1 MPESRSADPSPDGSA
16 ISRRQALVGAFGAVA
31 AGGVIVATAGPSSAA
46 PLTRI
51 AQPKATPHPV
61 YRRSRFA
68 PRLGT
73 VVPVADPAGARLR
86 LEGIGDISDGRGG
99 IADGHEHAFSLRF
112 RQVNGPVLAQGTYTL
127 AFPGFGPVALFLVP
141 VGQPDRRRYEAVVNR
156 LIAG

>member
-1 MPESRSADPSPDGSA
+1 MSESRSPDPSPDGSA
-16 ISRRQALVGAFGAVA
+16 ISRRQVLVGALGAVA

-46 PLTRI
+46 PLTRP
-51 AQPKATPHPV
+51 PKASPHPV

-68 PRLGT
+68 PRVGT

-86 LEGIGDISDGRGG
+86 LEGVGDISDGRRG

-156 LIAG
+156 LITG